1 MKTLILLLI
10 PTILNSGDFCFNS
23 NYIEPV
29 KTLNVNV
36 SVYNPSISQCDS
48 TPLITASLKVIDTNL
63 LKQNKLKWCA
73 ISHNLKQKYKY
84 GDTLHI
90 QGIGKLSGKYIIV
103 DLMNKKYFNKVDI
116 LHYNLKYCKT
126 KGKIIL

>member
-10 PTILNSGDFCFNS
+10 PTMLNSGDFCFDTK
-23 NYIEPV
+23 YIEPV
-29 KTLNVNV
+29 KTLNVSV
-36 SVYNPSISQCDS
+36 SVYNPSTSQCDS

-116 LHYNLKYCKT
+116 LHYNLKHCKT

>member
-10 PTILNSGDFCFNS
+10 PTILNSGDFCL
-23 NYIEPV
+23 EP
-29 KTLNVNV
+29 KPFDNHIKVNV
-36 SVYNPSISQCDS
+36 SVYNPSITQCDS

-116 LHYNLKYCKT
+116 LHYNRKYCRE

>member
-10 PTILNSGDFCFNS
+10 PTILNSGDFCLNAV
-23 NYIEPV
+23 YKKPIE
-29 KTLNVNV
+29 TLNVNV
-36 SVYNPSISQCDS
+36 SVYNATVKQCDS
-48 TPLITASLKVIDTNL
+48 TPLLTASLKVIDTNL
-63 LKQNKLKWCA
+63 LKQNKLRWCA

-116 LHYNLKYCKT
+116 LHYNLKHCKT